1 MTHDPAITPDEKDW
15 TWVLDRPCPDCGYDA
30 SDHPR
35 AGLGKAIRRNA
46 LRWRPLL
53 DRPLADRRPRPD
65 QWSALEYGAHVR
77 DVYTICLG
85 RLQTMLA
92 EDDPTFAN
100 WDQDATAVEQDYAA
114 QDPFQVA
121 RDLESAA
128 IAFAEAYDAIEDT
141 QWSRTGMRSD
151 GARFTIESFG
161 RYVLHD
167 PMHHVWDV
175 EQGYDALEG
184 RPA

>member
-1 MTHDPAITPDEKDW
+1 MTHDPEITPDEKDW

-184 RPA
+184 RT

>member
-1 MTHDPAITPDEKDW
+1 MTHDPEITPDEKDW

-175 EQGYDALEG
+175 EQGYDTLEG
-184 RPA
+184 R

>member
-1 MTHDPAITPDEKDW
+1 MSIEPDDKDW
-15 TWVLDRPCPDCGYDA
+15 TWVLDRPCPECGYDA

-35 AGLGKAIRRNA
+35 DRLGHDLRRTA

-53 DRPLADRRPRPD
+53 DRPLADQRPRPD
-65 QWSALEYGAHVR
+65 RWSALEYGAHVR
-77 DVYTICLG
+77 DVFAICLG
-85 RLQTMLA
+85 RLQLMLA

-100 WDQDATAVEQDYAA
+100 WDQDATATEEDYAA
-114 QDPFQVA
+114 QDPFAVA
-121 RDLESAA
+121 RELEAA
-128 IAFAEAYDAIEDT
+128 AMAFADAYDAVADP
-141 QWSRTGMRSD
+141 QWSRTGTRSD

-175 EQGYDALEG
+175 EQGYATLEG
-184 RPA
+184 REG

>member
-15 TWVLDRPCPDCGYDA
+15 TWVLDRPCTDCGFDP

-35 AGLGKAIRRNA
+35 ERLGKAIRRNA

-53 DRPLADRRPRPD
+53 DRPLAEQRPRPD

-85 RLQTMLA
+85 RLQKMLA

-100 WDQDATAVEQDYAA
+100 WDQDATAVEDDYAG

-121 RDLESAA
+121 RALESAA
-128 IAFAEAYDAIEDT
+128 IAFAEAYDAVEDT
-141 QWSRTGMRSD
+141 QWARTGTRSD
-151 GARFTIESFG
+151 GARFTVESFG

-184 RPA
+184 RR

>member
-1 MTHDPAITPDEKDW
+1 MTIVPDDKDW
-15 TWVLDRPCPDCGYDA
+15 TWVTQRPCPDCGVDA
-30 SDHPR
+30 SALAATDV
-35 AGLGKAIRRNA
+35 AGLLRACAERFATLLETGEDAA
-46 LRWRPLL
+46 LR
-53 DRPLADRRPRPD
+53 ARPD
-65 QWSALEYGAHVR
+65 PATWSPLEYACHVR
-77 DVYTICLG
+77 DVFRTFDHRLARMLG
-85 RLQTMLA
+85 
-92 EDDPTFAN
+92 EDDPLFAN